1 MSEFERCVRQGRLA
15 RFHASPAIVEKELK
29 GAEHDLGSARASREH
44 GDDKW
49 ASVQAYYSMF
59 HCAKALVLAK
69 GYREKSHLCLVVALR
84 ELYVKE
90 GMLDERVAG
99 DFELVMDL
107 RHEADYGLAF
117 SRDGARLAIEM
128 AERMFASTQDLLRD
142 Q

>member
-1 MSEFERCVRQGRLA
+1 MSEFEGCIRQGRLV
-15 RFHASPAIVEKELK
+15 RFRASPAMVEKELK
-29 GAEHDLGSARASREH
+29 GAQHDLKSARASREH

-90 GMLDERVAG
+90 GTLDERVAG
-99 DFELVMDL
+99 DFELVMNL

-128 AERMFASTQDLLRD
+128 AERMLGATKHLLD
-142 Q
+142 DK